1 MLDADASHGAAD
13 LWPLQRELTA
23 RGLRSCVL
31 DKPGQ
36 GWSSPY
42 HPSQQGLDPLT
53 ATSLMYA
60 ATGESPPYRLV
71 GWGGGGENVWRY
83 ALKRPGDVDSLVFLD
98 TYGDG
103 VEWRA
108 YAAARMPFGPTPNA
122 STATTAT
129 TATNTATKEGHQA
142 ADGSQL
148 DGTSTG
154 TGTGDDDDEEEEDV
168 AAMMAY
174 RAADLSARRRTF
186 QLVRLLAVPFGLGP
200 LLFQPPADAYDYPE
214 RFTLYKCA

>member
-1 MLDADASHGAAD
+1 MASRRTVALAVT
-13 LWPLQRELTA
+13 L
-23 RGLRSCVL
+23 C
-31 DKPGQ
+31 
-36 GWSSPY
+36 
-42 HPSQQGLDPLT
+42 
-53 ATSLMYA
+53 
-60 ATGESPPYRLV
+60 
-71 GWGGGGENVWRY
+71 WGGGGENVWRY

-154 TGTGDDDDEEEEDV
+154 TGTGDDDDDDDEEDV
-168 AAMMAY
+168 EAMMAY
-174 RAADLSARRRTF
+174 RAADLSARRPTF

-200 LLFQPPADAYDYPE
+200 LAFQAPADAYDDPE
-214 RFTLYKCA
+214 RFTLYKSD

>member
-1 MLDADASHGAAD
+1 MRGA
-13 LWPLQRELTA
+13 T
-23 RGLRSCVL
+23 
-31 DKPGQ
+31 
-36 GWSSPY
+36 
-42 HPSQQGLDPLT
+42 
-53 ATSLMYA
+53 
-60 ATGESPPYRLV
+60 
-71 GWGGGGENVWRY
+71 

-129 TATNTATKEGHQA
+129 NTATKEGHQA

-154 TGTGDDDDEEEEDV
+154 TGTGDDDEEEEEDV

-174 RAADLSARRRTF
+174 RAATCRPAGGRSSSCDCWRCLSDLACCSSSPRRTPMTTPSDSPSIN
-186 QLVRLLAVPFGLGP
+186 VR
-200 LLFQPPADAYDYPE
+200 D
-214 RFTLYKCA
+214 